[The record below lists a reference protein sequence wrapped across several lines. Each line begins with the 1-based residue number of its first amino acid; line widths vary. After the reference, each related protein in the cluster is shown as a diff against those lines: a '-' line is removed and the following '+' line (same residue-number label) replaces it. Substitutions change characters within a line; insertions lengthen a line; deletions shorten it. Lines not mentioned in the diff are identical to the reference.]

1 MDEEKDLRFKAE
13 SKKNTRYTRAVLE
26 LIPGY
31 IISGILRSREVI
43 FYVYIPSVRRILYNL
58 PIFEICSSKKNCQG
72 FTKWLNE

>member
-13 SKKNTRYTRAVLE
+13 SKKNARYTRAVLE

-43 FYVYIPSVRRILYNL
+43 FYVYIPSVRL
-58 PIFEICSSKKNCQG
+58 IFV
-72 FTKWLNE
+72 